1 VLQRS
6 THMLCGERDAARA
19 DITQY
24 TTPQGTHNATL
35 RSRQPEPSLRPANA
49 MKARRLS
56 LPRRRSAP
64 LAAGALHRLGSFGDP
79 EENGAPAGPASA
91 PDPAEREDLP
101 FRVELWNEART
112 AVEQVLAVTA
122 SGGIGYA
129 AFYAATRE
137 LPQRYITLRHK
148 QRIVSRWNGPGH

>member
-1 VLQRS
+1 
-6 THMLCGERDAARA
+6 M
-19 DITQY
+19 
-24 TTPQGTHNATL
+24 N
-35 RSRQPEPSLRPANA
+35 
-49 MKARRLS
+49 ARRPS
-56 LPRRRSAP
+56 LPRPRSAP
-64 LAAGALHRLGSFGDP
+64 VAAGAPHRLGSSGEP
-79 EENGAPAGPASA
+79 EENGGPAAPASA

-137 LPQRYITLRHK
+137 LPERYITLRHK

>member
-1 VLQRS
+1 
-6 THMLCGERDAARA
+6 M
-19 DITQY
+19 
-24 TTPQGTHNATL
+24 N
-35 RSRQPEPSLRPANA
+35 
-49 MKARRLS
+49 ARRLS
-56 LPRRRSAP
+56 LPRRLSAP
-64 LAAGALHRLGSFGDP
+64 LAAGALHRLGSSGDP
-79 EENGAPAGPASA
+79 EENGGPGAPASA

-137 LPQRYITLRHK
+137 LPERYITLRHK
-148 QRIVSRWNGPGH
+148 HRIVSRWNGPGH